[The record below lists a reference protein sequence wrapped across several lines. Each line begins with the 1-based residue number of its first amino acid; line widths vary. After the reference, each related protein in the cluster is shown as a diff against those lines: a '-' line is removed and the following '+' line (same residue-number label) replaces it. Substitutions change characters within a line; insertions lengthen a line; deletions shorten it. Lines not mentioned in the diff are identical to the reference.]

1 MTQSG
6 ADENHIIKF
15 AFDSARDLLKIGENL
30 MDLDLLSGERLVD
43 PKKFLDYIMSQTN
56 DSEKFYILLDEVQ
69 LLKSFEQVLNGFLPK
84 IQSCISKS

>member
-1 MTQSG
+1 MLNNLFYNYLTQSG

-43 PKKFLDYIMSQTN
+43 PKKFLDEN
-56 DSEKFYILLDEVQ
+56 GILTINLFDFLLNKESLD
-69 LLKSFEQVLNGFLPK
+69 L
-84 IQSCISKS
+84 